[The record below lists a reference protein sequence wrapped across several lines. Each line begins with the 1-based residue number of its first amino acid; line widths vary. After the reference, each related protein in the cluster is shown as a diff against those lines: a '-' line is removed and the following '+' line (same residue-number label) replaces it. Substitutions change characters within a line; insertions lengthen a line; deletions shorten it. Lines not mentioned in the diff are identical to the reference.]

1 VGHPV
6 DVGDPVDVG
15 HPVDLGDPVGVG
27 DPVDVGDPVMRA
39 VLDGRSLDVP
49 TLATLARRA
58 GSLHIEP
65 GLVDEA
71 TRAGAAMVSV
81 PAYGRTTG
89 VGANRELIVDV
100 GDTGHALRLWMS
112 HAASSGPLVDDR
124 AVRAMLIVRLNQI
137 CSGRTGV
144 SSDCAQALRL
154 AIDADALPA
163 VHRYGGVGTGD
174 LTALAELGLCLV
186 GSRPWWRCEGR
197 PPDPIVPTT
206 GDGLGLLSSNALT
219 IGLAALA
226 CQDLTE
232 LSRAGIVITALGCL
246 AGGASPDAFSE
257 LVWPD
262 RSAGSSPGSG
272 RSVRLGSSGGPWVAA
287 TLTRLLRGPGRRLQ
301 DPYPLRAAPA
311 WHGPLVTAIDELA
324 AELQRELN
332 RSTENPLLDVASG
345 RWLHHAAIVA
355 TELTAH
361 LDAVRAALVPAAQ
374 GSLSRTR
381 LLHLPDVT
389 GLPAFLASGPPG
401 SSGTMICEYSA
412 AAALAELRQHGMPG
426 ALAWS
431 TLSLGHE
438 DGASFATQSALSA
451 RRGATA
457 SRAVLASELVVVTRA
472 LRMGG
477 WPDHGL
483 RPMASDLLADVADT
497 VLGGLPAELVD
508 HDLGADLE
516 AAGDMLDT
524 LAAVPV
530 AAAEV

>member
-1 VGHPV
+1 MSTRP
-6 DVGDPVDVG
+6 
-15 HPVDLGDPVGVG
+15 
-27 DPVDVGDPVMRA
+27 

-49 TLATLARRA
+49 TLSAVSRRA
-58 GSLHIEP
+58 ETLHIET

-71 TRAGAAMVSV
+71 TRAGVSMVSL

-89 VGANRELIVDV
+89 VGANRELIVDA
-100 GDTGHALRLWMS
+100 GDTDHAMRLWMS
-112 HAASSGPLVDDR
+112 HAASSGPLVDDE
-124 AVRAMLIVRLNQI
+124 AVRAMLVVRLNQI

-144 SSDCAQALRL
+144 SSGCAQALRA

-174 LTALAELGLCLV
+174 LTALAELGLCLA
-186 GSRPWWRCEGR
+186 GRRPWRRTEGR
-197 PPDPIVPTT
+197 PPDPVAPTT

-257 LVWPD
+257 LVWPE
-262 RSAGSSPGSG
+262 RAPGPAPGSG
-272 RSVRLGSSGGPWVAA
+272 RAVRLGSSGGPWVAA

-324 AELQRELN
+324 AELRRELN

-389 GLPAFLASGPPG
+389 SLPTFLAAGPPG
-401 SSGTMICEYSA
+401 SSGTMICEYGA
-412 AAALAELRQHGMPG
+412 AAALAELRQQALPG

-451 RRGATA
+451 REAVPPL
-457 SRAVLASELVVVTRA
+457 RAVLASELVVVTRA

-483 RPMASDLLADVADT
+483 RPMASDVLAGVADL
-497 VLGGLPAELVD
+497 VLRSLPAELAD
-508 HDLGADLE
+508 HDLGVDLE
-516 AAGDMLDT
+516 AAALLLPV

>member
-1 VGHPV
+1 MSPTGP
-6 DVGDPVDVG
+6 
-15 HPVDLGDPVGVG
+15 
-27 DPVDVGDPVMRA
+27 

-49 TLATLARRA
+49 TLVTLARRHEIA
-58 GSLHIEP
+58 HIEP
-65 GLVDEA
+65 ALVDEA

-89 VGANRELIVDV
+89 VGANRELIVGAD
-100 GDTGHALRLWMS
+100 DTDHALRLWMS
-112 HAASSGPLVDDR
+112 HAAASGPLVDAE
-124 AVRAMLIVRLNQI
+124 AVRAMLVVRLNQI

-144 SSDCAQALRL
+144 SSDTAQALRT

-174 LTALAELGLCLV
+174 LTALAELGLCLA
-186 GSRPWWRCEGR
+186 GLRPWWQVDGR
-197 PPDPIVPTT
+197 APEPIRPST

-219 IGLAALA
+219 IGLTALA
-226 CQDLTE
+226 CHDLTE
-232 LSRAGIVITALGCL
+232 LSRAGIIVTALGCL

-262 RSAGSSPGSG
+262 RAASPAPGRG

-324 AELQRELN
+324 AETRRELN

-389 GLPAFLASGPPG
+389 GLPAFLASGPAG
-401 SSGTMICEYSA
+401 SSGTMMCEYSA
-412 AAALAELRQHGMPG
+412 AAGLAELRLQALPG

-438 DGASFATQSALSA
+438 DGASFATQSALA
-451 RRGATA
+451 ARGAVA
-457 SRAVLASELVVVTRA
+457 PMRAVLAAEVVVVARA

-483 RPMASDLLADVADT
+483 RPMASDALADAADA
-497 VLGGLPAELVD
+497 VLAALPPDLAD
-508 HDLGADLE
+508 HDLGVDLEVAADL
-516 AAGDMLDT
+516 LPT

-530 AAAEV
+530 APAEG